1 MRKSLGLIAVM
12 AMLAAGSA
20 EAQQAWKP
28 TEQTKTYPVT
38 GTSGIELYSSI
49 GENGPKA
56 GQHVRAIAHTDFKLT
71 WQRKYEPQADGSCM
85 LTTAKP
91 NLVIIYTLPKLAS
104 KLSPDLQAKWVVFID
119 GVRRHERVHG
129 EMIENLARN
138 IEQVSIGISSP
149 DDPKCTKVRA
159 ALQVKIGEIFAAHQ
173 QRNRDFDKVELS
185 DGGNVHQLILALV
198 NQR

>member
-1 MRKSLGLIAVM
+1 
-12 AMLAAGSA
+12 MLAAGSA

>member
-1 MRKSLGLIAVM
+1 LIGVIA
-12 AMLAAGSA
+12 LLSAGSA

-28 TEQTKTYPVT
+28 TEQTKTYPVS

-71 WQRKYEPQADGSCM
+71 WQRKYEPQADGSCT
-85 LTTAKP
+85 LTSAKP
-91 NLVIIYTLPKLAS
+91 NLVIIYTLPKINS
-104 KLSPDLQAKWVVFID
+104 PLSGDLQAKWSVFID

-138 IEQVSIGISSP
+138 IETLSIGFSTP

-159 ALQVKIGEIFAAHQ
+159 ALQVKIGEIFRTHQ

-185 DGGNVHQLILALV
+185 NGGNVHQLILRLV
-198 NQR
+198 NER